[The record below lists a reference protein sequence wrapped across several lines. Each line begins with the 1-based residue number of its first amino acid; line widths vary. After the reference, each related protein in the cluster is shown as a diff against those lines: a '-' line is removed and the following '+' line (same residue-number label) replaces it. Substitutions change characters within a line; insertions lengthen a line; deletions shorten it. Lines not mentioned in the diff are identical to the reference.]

1 MCKRFFYLGFTL
13 ALFWSSAFVLSQE
26 PAAKADHSWLNGTWE
41 GAPPE
46 AERCKWNSKWLTATT
61 LKDQAT

>member
-13 ALFWSSAFVLSQE
+13 ALFWSSAFVLAKE

-41 GAPPE
+41 FLFLE
-46 AERCKWNSKWLTATT
+46 LQQLQE
-61 LKDQAT
+61 